1 MAQNISFRALTVKQ
15 SKLVEKLFSKLLI
28 TMMIKEEITMKKLYE
43 TPDVSVCI
51 FDVEDVITTSGMTH
65 ETIGQ
70 GGETDY

>member
-1 MAQNISFRALTVKQ
+1 
-15 SKLVEKLFSKLLI
+15 
-28 TMMIKEEITMKKLYE
+28 MKKPYE

>member
-1 MAQNISFRALTVKQ
+1 
-15 SKLVEKLFSKLLI
+15 
-28 TMMIKEEITMKKLYE
+28 MKKLYE

-65 ETIGQ
+65 ENIGQ